1 MSYTPQP
8 ISKNRTYWIGV
19 DTKIEDLRIYPQKPL
34 LAMQA
39 WPEDTFFRFELTL
52 NEMGKPSVVSITKET
67 DNGGSK
73 Q

>member
-1 MSYTPQP
+1 MSFTPLP
-8 ISKNRTYWIGV
+8 LSKNRTYWIGV

-39 WPEDTFFRFELTL
+39 WPEDTFFRLELTL
-52 NEMGKPSVVSITKET
+52 DEMGKPSVVSITKET